1 MGTNDRGRKSLPK
14 NTCQVLRA
22 GMIFLEQ
29 HLCRWLLARKF
40 AKLNRGTS
48 GKVHGDLRIYKGST
62 VHSLGY
68 WSFHN
73 VVIDLS
79 SGQRPNI
86 SVAGEDSIDAVLP
99 NSLGKNDFTTAFGVR
114 FVEFSGGD

>member
-1 MGTNDRGRKSLPK
+1 MPSAAGWNDFLGTASISVVVGEEIWKTKQRHKREASWGLKD
-14 NTCQVLRA
+14 
-22 GMIFLEQ
+22 
-29 HLCRWLLARKF
+29 
-40 AKLNRGTS
+40 
-48 GKVHGDLRIYKGST
+48 YKGST